1 MTLQRVLEPEV
12 MDTVEE
18 AVDYNA
24 MDHAAVN
31 RLFVDDLL
39 AVLSPDRVAVIDGE
53 APFDGEVLDLG
64 TGTALI
70 PIELCCRDE
79 SFRVLGVDLAANMLD
94 IAKINIDLA
103 GLMQQI
109 MLDLVDAKTLPLE
122 DERFAVVMS
131 NSIIHH
137 VPEPAAVLRE
147 AVRLTA
153 PGGLLFFRDLLR
165 PEDNDEVAR
174 LVETYT
180 GEENDHARRMF
191 EDSLRAALSLNEIR
205 DSVQESG
212 FDAQTVQATSDRHWT
227 WVARKSQ

>member
-1 MTLQRVLEPEV
+1 MTLRRVLEPEV

-53 APFDGEVLDLG
+53 AAFEGEVLDLG

-70 PIELCCRDE
+70 PIELCRRDE

-165 PEDNDEVAR
+165 PKDNDEVAR
-174 LVETYT
+174 LVETYA
-180 GEENDHARRMF
+180 GEESDHARRMF

>member
-39 AVLSPDRVAVIDGE
+39 AVLSPDSETAFE
-53 APFDGEVLDLG
+53 GEVLDLG

-70 PIELCCRDE
+70 PIELCRRNE
-79 SFRVLGVDLAANMLD
+79 SFRVLGIDLAANMLD

-103 GLMQQI
+103 NLTQQI

-147 AVRLTA
+147 AVRLVS

-165 PEDNDEVAR
+165 PEDNEQVTR
-174 LVETYT
+174 LVAAYVGQES
-180 GEENDHARRMF
+180 DRARQMF
-191 EDSLRAALSLNEIR
+191 KDSLRAALSLDEIR
-205 DSVQESG
+205 ALVRELG
-212 FDAQTVQATSDRHWT
+212 FEAATVQATSDRHWT
-227 WVARKSQ
+227 WVARKS